1 MKEGRPSVTASRV
14 AMLRAAHQLFDE
26 PRVFD
31 DPLAVS
37 ILGPIDSE
45 RVERSIFLAR
55 NASLAGLRAW
65 IVARSRYA
73 EEELA
78 KARDRGVAQ
87 YVVLGAGL
95 DTFAYRNKEDSR
107 PLEVF
112 EVDHPA
118 TQAWKRTRLQE
129 ASIPIPPSVHF
140 VATNFESGRLVPD
153 LIAGGFRPEEP
164 AFFGWLG
171 VTMYLTRPA
180 IDATLDVLAA
190 TPASSGL
197 VLDYFDRTA
206 LTPPVQRVARGIMA
220 ARVALSGEPFLSG
233 FDGGELPNS
242 LRARGFRNIEDIG
255 AVEANAR
262 YFAGRADGLRVVSPV
277 GRVLSAVR

>member
-1 MKEGRPSVTASRV
+1 MKEGRASVTASRV
-14 AMLRAAHQLFDE
+14 AMFRAAHQLFDE

-31 DPLAVS
+31 DPLAIS
-37 ILGPIDSE
+37 ILGSVDSE
-45 RVERSIFLAR
+45 RVERSTFLAR

-65 IVARSRYA
+65 IVARTRYA

-95 DTFAYRNKEDSR
+95 DTFAYRARDDSR

-118 TQAWKRTRLQE
+118 TQAWKRRRLRE
-129 ASIPIPPSVHF
+129 ASIPVPPSVHF

-153 LIAGGFRPEEP
+153 LVAGGFHPDKP

-180 IDATLDVLAA
+180 IAATLDVVAA
-190 TPASSGL
+190 TPPSSGL

-206 LTPPVQRVARGIMA
+206 RTPPLQRAARKILS
-220 ARVALSGEPFLSG
+220 ARVAVSGEPFLSA
-233 FDGGELPNS
+233 FDAGELPEA
-242 LRARGFRNIEDIG
+242 LRARGFRDIEDIG
-255 AVEANAR
+255 ATETNAR
-262 YFAGRADGLRVVSPV
+262 YFAGRVDGLRVVSPV
-277 GRVLSAVR
+277 GRVVSAVR